1 MIFVVLGTQ
10 RFQFNRLLK
19 AIDNLIEEGKLPSDV
34 LVQSGYSEYKPRHY
48 QHKPFFN
55 QEEMNEHIG
64 KSEFVLSH
72 AGVGVITSAL
82 QMNKKVI
89 VMPRRK
95 DQGEHVDNHQLEIAK
110 VFQDKGYISV
120 AQNEDEL
127 SALISNLDQLD
138 FKPYVKSNS
147 QLLSSIKGYINSL

>member
-127 SALISNLDQLD
+127 SALISNLNQLD

>member
-1 MIFVVLGTQ
+1 MVLGTQ

-55 QEEMNEHIG
+55 QEEMNEHIA
-64 KSEFVLSH
+64 KSKFVLSH

-110 VFQDKGYISV
+110 VFQDKGYIWV

>member
-10 RFQFNRLLK
+10 RFQFNRLLQ
-19 AIDNLIEEGKLPSDV
+19 AVDNLIQEGKLPSDV

-55 QEEMNEHIG
+55 QEEMNDHIA

-120 AQNEDEL
+120 AQNENEL
-127 SALISNLDQLD
+127 SALVSNLDQLD

>member
-1 MIFVVLGTQ
+1 MVLGTQ

-55 QEEMNEHIG
+55 QEEMNEHIV

>member
-1 MIFVVLGTQ
+1 
-10 RFQFNRLLK
+10 
-19 AIDNLIEEGKLPSDV
+19 
-34 LVQSGYSEYKPRHY
+34 
-48 QHKPFFN
+48 
-55 QEEMNEHIG
+55 
-64 KSEFVLSH
+64 
-72 AGVGVITSAL
+72 
-82 QMNKKVI
+82 
-89 VMPRRK
+89 MPRRK

>member
-95 DQGEHVDNHQLEIAK
+95 DEGEHVDNHQLEIAK

>member
-1 MIFVVLGTQ
+1 MVLGTQ

-48 QHKPFFN
+48 KHKPFFN

>member
-10 RFQFNRLLK
+10 RFQFNRLLQ
-19 AIDNLIEEGKLPSDV
+19 AVDNLIQEGKLPSDV

-55 QEEMNEHIG
+55 QEEMNEHIA